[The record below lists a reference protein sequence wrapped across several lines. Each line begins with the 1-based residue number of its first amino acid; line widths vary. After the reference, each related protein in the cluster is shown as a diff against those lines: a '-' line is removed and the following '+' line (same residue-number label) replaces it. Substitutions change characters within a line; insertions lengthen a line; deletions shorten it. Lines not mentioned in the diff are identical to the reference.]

1 MCESSN
7 TPHWTRHFYYR
18 AEHTRTT
25 WKFRLGF
32 LALVVVAAWLTRGW
46 WTIAIAR
53 SLVCEANN
61 AQSDA
66 ILVENFDPDY
76 LVFER
81 AARLQVAGIAP
92 KALVPVLE
100 SRNPGVPN
108 PVSTGIAEVMAR
120 QSRLAAWEALP
131 IRDIEPIT
139 LNAAVQ
145 LREHLVRE
153 GVRSLLVVTG
163 GFRSRRSTMVYRAVL
178 GLAGIEVHCVPVFGR
193 KTPESWTQSWHGIQ
207 EVVQQ
212 LVKLQYYRFYVVPIL
227 ARTRHAADP
236 PTSAPGAAHPAR
248 TPTASRG
255 IPASGIWHREAISK
269 VMAR

>member
-1 MCESSN
+1 MA
-7 TPHWTRHFYYR
+7 WRRYLFYTRTS
-18 AEHTRTT
+18 TRTT
-25 WKFRLGF
+25 WRFRLAA
-32 LALVVVAAWLTRGW
+32 LAVLVLAAAVTRNF
-46 WTIAIAR
+46 WTAPLAR
-53 SLVCEANN
+53 SLVCVEEIVP
-61 AQSDA
+61 SDV

-92 KALVPVLE
+92 KALVPVRE

-120 QSRLAAWEALP
+120 QSRLAAWVALP

-153 GVRSLLVVTG
+153 GVRSLLVVTE

-193 KTPESWTQSWHGIQ
+193 KTPESWTHSWHGIQ

-227 ARTRHAADP
+227 VRARHAADP
-236 PTSAPGAAHPAR
+236 PTPGAAQAAR

-255 IPASGIWHREAISK
+255 IPASRIWHREAISE